1 MRFLIGLLIGLALG
15 FAGAILFAPAKARDS
30 RQEWPPTA
38 ERPPAPA
45 GEANGATAALQRAV
59 HGLRERVNEALTEAR
74 QAQDEAEKDMQARY
88 EKVAGRPSGKPRP

>member
-30 RQEWPPTA
+30 RKEWP
-38 ERPPAPA
+38 PA